1 MGDPLLKSVIKRSE
15 VLLDH
20 ADDPVRDSFSEARAL
35 QNCLRYLLR
44 DASELRLDMTARL
57 LAAAIEAIDT
67 ELQPR
72 QN

>member
-1 MGDPLLKSVIKRSE
+1 MGDHLLKNVIRRSE

-20 ADDPVRDSFSEARAL
+20 ADDPARDTFSEARAL

-44 DASELRLDMTARL
+44 DASELRLDMTSRL
-57 LAAAIEAIDT
+57 LAAAIEAVDT
-67 ELQPR
+67 ELQSR

>member
-1 MGDPLLKSVIKRSE
+1 MGDHLLKNVIKRSE
-15 VLLDH
+15 VLLGH
-20 ADDPVRDSFSEARAL
+20 TDDPARDTFSEARAL

-44 DASELRLDMTARL
+44 DASELRLDMTSRL
-57 LAAAIEAIDT
+57 LAAAIEAVDT